1 MIVITDLTAAFISF
15 VFCSALCSCSA
26 WAADFSQDL
35 PGTWSIVA
43 ELVASSSENPDDP
56 YAPKPGMIKSDVW
69 SIYNEETGPVLTGN
83 SGSISGQYVDGGA
96 VFDGS
101 YPMGS
106 GVFLNVHI
114 ECAAVDAVSM
124 YGVNENVY
132 WGTNTVTGEMI
143 KLGIESWKFQAKKQ

>member
-1 MIVITDLTAAFISF
+1 MKDISI
-15 VFCSALCSCSA
+15 ALRA
-26 WAADFSQDL
+26 VLIFSVLFSGPALAVDSSQYL
-35 PGTWSIVA
+35 PGAWSITA
-43 ELVASSSENPDDP
+43 ELVASSSENPNDP
-56 YAPKPGMIKSDVW
+56 YAPLPGMIKSDVW
-69 SIYNEETGPVLTGN
+69 SISDGDFGPVLTGG

-101 YPMGS
+101 YPLGS

-114 ECAAVDAVSM
+114 ECAMNGATSM
-124 YGVNENVY
+124 YGINENVY